1 MLSKLLHMALAL
13 RGVAEPEANRTCSR
27 GMLREAVDRYIA
39 AQSTGKVEWLGQV
52 LSENFTFVENN
63 KEMDMDNST
72 LRRRINIDYTH
83 SIYDTTQCAAFT
95 ELIATNPDDPFV
107 IGAQIRTD
115 KGWVSKIDRVV
126 TTNGDWL
133 FNASHTLHYALLEN
147 WHTIPTAKRDSRETL
162 RAAADAYFDAMHNSS
177 VVVPWGYPCT
187 RLEGG
192 SFTGTG
198 QANDTCEVNMPSNPT
213 FIGPQRRYVIDESV
227 GAVSVILLLS
237 GFGDSPDSH
246 FFRIEGGKFRKVH
259 TATYCEKKPNCGVA
273 PPDLPYGQDEDPGY

>member
-83 SIYDTTQCAAFT
+83 SIYDTTQSTAFT

-107 IGAQIRTD
+107 IGAQIRAG
-115 KGWVSKIDRVV
+115 KG
-126 TTNGDWL
+126 G
-133 FNASHTLHYALLEN
+133 
-147 WHTIPTAKRDSRETL
+147 
-162 RAAADAYFDAMHNSS
+162 
-177 VVVPWGYPCT
+177 G
-187 RLEGG
+187 GG
-192 SFTGTG
+192 SDRGG
-198 QANDTCEVNMPSNPT
+198 AASGDGRVN
-213 FIGPQRRYVIDESV
+213 
-227 GAVSVILLLS
+227 
-237 GFGDSPDSH
+237 
-246 FFRIEGGKFRKVH
+246 
-259 TATYCEKKPNCGVA
+259 
-273 PPDLPYGQDEDPGY
+273 